1 MIAMTGHNAK
11 SGAESSDPVT
21 KAEFMQLAREGL
33 NTFTA

>member
-1 MIAMTGHNAK
+1 MIAMTGHKANV
-11 SGAESSDPVT
+11 GVESSDPVT